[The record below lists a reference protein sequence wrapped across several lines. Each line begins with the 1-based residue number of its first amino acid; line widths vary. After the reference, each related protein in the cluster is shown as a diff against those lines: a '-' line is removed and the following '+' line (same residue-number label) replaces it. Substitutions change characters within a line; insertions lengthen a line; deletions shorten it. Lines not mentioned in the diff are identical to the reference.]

1 MHYKAQDAAISR
13 RLTRQFGKQF
23 ARILADSPTL
33 RSDLR
38 KLDALNVRIQRWNG
52 RQEATVVPIR
62 RDAKN
67 SFIAIGSLAS
77 PVMKAIYL
85 AHEAYHVLYGTTPGE
100 PNPSRISRK
109 KYVSMGVA
117 EETRAF
123 MHQTKVAHEL
133 WSSCNHVLPAWQMH
147 FASKK
152 QMETLHVG
160 VLGGTFDPV
169 HNGHIFVA
177 EYVRTHLGLDRVY
190 FVTAKLP
197 PHKSH
202 HMADAEVRH
211 AMVEAAVKDKPH
223 LVPCRLELD
232 RAGTSYTV
240 DTFRRLQGVIGTR
253 CASQSD
259 YQCRVP
265 QS

>member
-38 KLDALNVRIQRWNG
+38 KLDALDVRIQRWNG
-52 RQEATVVPIR
+52 RQEAYCRANPSR
-62 RDAKN
+62 RKN

-100 PNPSRISRK
+100 PNSARISRK

-147 FASKK
+147 LLLVYHLSGYSNMKDHVLLFKESVNYGFYEDAYGRLWDQSERKIVKEQKAKK
-152 QMETLHVG
+152 QQRQ
-160 VLGGTFDPV
+160 
-169 HNGHIFVA
+169 A
-177 EYVRTHLGLDRVY
+177 RQ
-190 FVTAKLP
+190 KLARQQ
-197 PHKSH
+197 KRSQNQ
-202 HMADAEVRH
+202 ENTR
-211 AMVEAAVKDKPH
+211 
-223 LVPCRLELD
+223 
-232 RAGTSYTV
+232 SS
-240 DTFRRLQGVIGTR
+240 GTR
-253 CASQSD
+253 TKAA
-259 YQCRVP
+259 
-265 QS
+265 

>member
-38 KLDALNVRIQRWNG
+38 KLDALDVRIQRWNG
-52 RQEATVVPIR
+52 RQEAYCRANPAR
-62 RDAKN
+62 RKN

-147 FASKK
+147 LLLVYHLSGYSNMKDHVLLFKESVNYGFYEDAYGRLWDQSERKIVKEQKAKK
-152 QMETLHVG
+152 QQRQ
-160 VLGGTFDPV
+160 
-169 HNGHIFVA
+169 A
-177 EYVRTHLGLDRVY
+177 RQ
-190 FVTAKLP
+190 KLARQQ
-197 PHKSH
+197 K
-202 HMADAEVRH
+202 R
-211 AMVEAAVKDKPH
+211 
-223 LVPCRLELD
+223 
-232 RAGTSYTV
+232 
-240 DTFRRLQGVIGTR
+240 
-253 CASQSD
+253 SQS
-259 YQCRVP
+259 Q
-265 QS
+265 QSTRSSGNRTKAA